1 MNERLR
7 KYIEMKLN
15 YIEKMPRAGE
25 AFFHQ
30 AAGAAEW
37 AAWEAHEAGN
47 DEESGKILDEWNNEW
62 HHQFVEKLWG
72 E

>member
-15 YIEKMPRAGE
+15 YVEKMPRAGE
-25 AFFHQ
+25 TFFHQ
-30 AAGAAEW
+30 AAGAVEW

-47 DEESGKILDEWNNEW
+47 DEESG
-62 HHQFVEKLWG
+62 
-72 E
+72 

>member
-15 YIEKMPRAGE
+15 YIERTPRAGE

-47 DEESGKILDEWNNEW
+47 DEEAGAILDEWNNEW
-62 HHQFVEKLWG
+62 HHQFIEKLWG